1 MVSRGR
7 MKSVL
12 EPMTE
17 SQRDARDV
25 RARVARGEN
34 DARIDERLIR
44 DFLDGKS
51 DAFMHL
57 VQRHQERIRN
67 LIYSILGYTHVV
79 DDLAQDIFI
88 KVYQSLPNFRYQSS
102 FATWLYRVTVNR
114 CRDEIRRNRVR
125 RIFRFDALPEWEH
138 PVDSEST
145 ERTERV
151 LINEALNTALQQLS
165 ESHRTVILLKEI
177 EGLSYE
183 EIAKVLHCGV
193 GTVKSR
199 LARARIRLKKLLQPY
214 VEEEV

>member
-1 MVSRGR
+1 MQ
-7 MKSVL
+7 SVL

-17 SQRDARDV
+17 SPREARDV
-25 RARVARGEN
+25 RAKAARGEN

-57 VQRHQERIRN
+57 VQRHQERVRN
-67 LIYSILGYTHVV
+67 LIYSILGYTQVV
-79 DDLAQDIFI
+79 DDLSQDIFI

-114 CRDEIRRNRVR
+114 CRDEIRRNKVR
-125 RIFRFDALPEWEH
+125 RMFRLDTLHEREH
-138 PVDSEST
+138 PVESEST

-151 LINEALNTALQQLS
+151 LVNEALNTALQKLS
-165 ESHRTVILLKEI
+165 ESHRTVILLKEV

-183 EIAKVLHCGV
+183 EIAKILQCGV

-199 LARARIRLKKLLQPY
+199 LARARIRLKQLLQPY

>member
-1 MVSRGR
+1 ML
-7 MKSVL
+7 SVL
-12 EPMTE
+12 VPMTE
-17 SQRDARDV
+17 SPREARGV
-25 RARVARGEN
+25 RIKSTRGEN
-34 DARIDERLIR
+34 DALIDERLIR

-57 VQRHQERIRN
+57 VERHQERVRN

-79 DDLAQDIFI
+79 DDLAQDVFI

-125 RIFRFDALPEWEH
+125 RMFRVDSLHEHEH
-138 PVDSEST
+138 PVESEST

-151 LINEALNTALQQLS
+151 LVNEALNAALGQLS
-165 ESHRTVILLKEI
+165 ESHRTVILLKEV
-177 EGLSYE
+177 EGFSYE
-183 EIAKVLHCGV
+183 EIAKILQCGV

-199 LARARIRLKKLLQPY
+199 LARARIRLKHLLQPY
-214 VEEEV
+214 VEEEA